1 MAVQGASGG
10 ESRQGSG
17 DHRYLLKFVLASGLS
32 FLVGSVHGV
41 LQLLPP
47 IRAWLDSIG
56 SPYGGPGHL
65 IDPLAH
71 AHINLIGGVTL
82 LAMAVS
88 YYLVSVIG
96 GRPIHSR
103 RLADVSFWATVVG
116 LASFYLILVVFGAWE
131 GELLL
136 ANDPDIERVHRLY
149 SALVPVAATV
159 MGAGIWMYLAN
170 LLLSFRGLRRGG
182 PGPRP
187 RSPRP

>member
-1 MAVQGASGG
+1 MVVREGRGGTNQQGP
-10 ESRQGSG
+10 G

-103 RLADVSFWATVVG
+103 RLADLSFWTTVTG
-116 LASFYLILVVFGAWE
+116 LASFYLILVIFGAWQ

-136 ANDPDIERVHRLY
+136 ANDPAIEQVHRLY
-149 SALVPVAATV
+149 SALVPVAATI

-170 LLLSFRGLRRGG
+170 LLLSFRGLRRDSSQPPTLG
-182 PGPRP
+182 
-187 RSPRP
+187 S